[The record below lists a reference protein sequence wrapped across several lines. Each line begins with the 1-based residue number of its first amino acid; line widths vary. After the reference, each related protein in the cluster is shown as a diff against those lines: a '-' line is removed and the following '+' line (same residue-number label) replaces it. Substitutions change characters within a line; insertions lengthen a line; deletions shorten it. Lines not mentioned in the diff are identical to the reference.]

1 MSVWNCHAWHRLQA
15 CGLDRGTNGYALACK
30 ARILRQV
37 TVIGNVATRLAW
49 LLT

>member
-1 MSVWNCHAWHRLQA
+1 M
-15 CGLDRGTNGYALACK
+15 RGTNFGISPYLGNHSGYALACK
-30 ARILRQV
+30 ARILRRV

>member
-1 MSVWNCHAWHRLQA
+1 MIDAGFGGNAP
-15 CGLDRGTNGYALACK
+15 GRGINGYALACK

-37 TVIGNVATRLAW
+37 TVIGKMATRLAW